1 MYIIA
6 NKATFMVSNTI
17 TAIIKN
23 NIKARLSSQRARQQ
37 VKKVGNGLS
46 KDKIEKYY
54 GSKSNLTKAVDNI
67 SFNVKS
73 KEFVGIMGA
82 SGSGKT
88 TLLSI
93 LCGRNSNYTGIFKIN
108 GKEVS
113 DSSLRLLIY
122 K

>member
-1 MYIIA
+1 MS
-6 NKATFMVSNTI
+6 K
-17 TAIIKN
+17 KE
-23 NIKARLSSQRARQQ
+23 
-37 VKKVGNGLS
+37 KKVLIVLEDICKNYQKKGEQI
-46 KDKIEKYY
+46 KIL
-54 GSKSNLTKAVDNI
+54 SNL
-67 SFNVKS
+67 SVKFES
-73 KEFVGIMGA
+73 GVFYAIMGH